1 MKLRFVTGAG
11 LTVVIAAALAACSSN
26 SNTPSNEKPTDT
38 ASATDMGPAATGT
51 ATTAASSHA
60 SDFLTDAMK
69 GDNAEVRVTKL
80 AMDKAGDAKVKD
92 FAKML
97 NTDHSAHLDKLTA
110 LAKTMNVPVTSET
123 KPDADALYAKLQGKS
138 GADFDKTFV
147 AAMIANHK
155 KGIDKYQT
163 EAGSSDPA
171 PLTSLAKDTVPTLQ
185 KHLKAAEALQ

>member
-1 MKLRFVTGAG
+1 MKPRFITGSAMG
-11 LTVVIAAALAACSSN
+11 LLLVVGLAACSSN
-26 SNTPSNEKPTDT
+26 SNTPSNENPTDT
-38 ASATDMGPAATGT
+38 ASATDMAPAATGT
-51 ATTAASSHA
+51 ATTAADSHA
-60 SDFLTDAMK
+60 SEFLTDAIK
-69 GDNAEVRVTKL
+69 GDNAEVRVSKL

-92 FAKML
+92 FATML
-97 NTDHSAHLDKLTA
+97 NTDHSAHLAKLTA
-110 LAKTMNVPVTSET
+110 LAQSMNVPVTNET
-123 KPDADALYAKLQGKS
+123 KPDADALYAKLQGMS